1 MPSPIAAVR
10 LIAIVIVIAVGG
22 VPAAQTV
29 PEWEN
34 PAIVQINKERPRATF
49 FGFESRV
56 LAASGDPERSSS
68 FQSLNGPWKFHWVE
82 RSSERPMDFFEERFD
97 DTAWGTIPVPAN
109 WEVQGY
115 GYPIYVNQPYT
126 FEKNPPHIQRSYN
139 PVGSYRKTFTVPSGW
154 TGRRVFVHFG
164 AVNSAMYLWVNGRE
178 VGYSEDSKTPAEFD
192 LTDYVRPGENL
203 LAVEVY
209 RYSDGSYLECQDFW
223 RISGIER
230 DVYLYSTPQVRV
242 RDVWAHASLDDAFR
256 DGELLATVAV
266 SNHTAESIEGYSVR
280 VELRDSTDQ
289 PVGAV
294 GGTTSAVRIAANG
307 ETEIQLRQIVTA
319 PAHWTAETP
328 TLYTMMLTLSEPG
341 GREVE
346 VISTRVGF
354 RNVEISAGRLRV
366 NGVPITIRGVN
377 RHEHDLRTARVMSE
391 AVMREDLRLMKL
403 ANINAIRTAHYPNTE
418 RFYDL
423 TDEYG
428 FYVVDEANIESHGM
442 GYNLDVTLGNNPA
455 WLVPHLDRT
464 QRMVERDKNHA
475 SVIIWSLGNE
485 GGNGTNFY
493 ATYDWIKQ
501 RDASRPVQ
509 YERALLERNTDIVVP
524 QYPSFASMVRY
535 AETHTDRP
543 YIMSEYAH
551 AMGNSVGNFADYW
564 NVIDQHDILQGGF
577 IWDWV
582 DQALLKTNADGK
594 EIMAY
599 GGDFEPPG
607 VRNDNNFLANGLIL
621 PDRTPNPHYWEVKAV
636 YQPVRVKV
644 MDLARGLLEI
654 TNRYDFRPL
663 DFLTMQYVVL
673 QDGVPV
679 PGSVRTLPR
688 LNVPARGSAQVTLDL
703 PALEPEPGSEY
714 DLELTFHVTVAEPGL
729 APGEELAFVQVALPG
744 TPAIPTQAAASSAPV
759 TINEAAATI
768 EIRGSGFDVRFD
780 RSLGRLTQ
788 WQVDG
793 RALLEDG
800 PVPDFWR
807 PPTDNDF
814 GGGWQNKL
822 GVWRTAG
829 PGLTVSSTTVA
840 AASASEAVVTVIGT
854 VPAGESAYTT
864 TYRVRGN
871 GDIVVESHFVP
882 GAADLPRMPRFGM
895 QMVVPKTFDTV
906 TWYGRGPHES
916 YWDRKTGARI
926 GRFEK
931 SVSDMWHPYV
941 RPQETGNR
949 TDIRWMTLTDR
960 SGAGLRV
967 TGQPTFSGT
976 ALPFTHDDLDP
987 GPVKRNTHSGELV
1000 ERDFIT
1006 LNVDWRQMGV
1016 GGINSWGTTALPEY
1030 SIDAGELSYTFTLS
1044 PLRARVP
1051 VTPFAG
1057 AGRSR

>member
-1 MPSPIAAVR
+1 MSSRIAATC
-10 LIAIVIVIAVGG
+10 LAVVACVLALGG
-22 VPAAQTV
+22 MSAAQTV

-34 PAIVQINKERPRATF
+34 PAIVQINKEQPRASF
-49 FGFESRV
+49 FAFESRV
-56 LAASGDPERSSS
+56 LAGAGEVERSSS

-82 RSSERPMDFFEERFD
+82 RSSERPVDFFEERFND
-97 DTAWGTIPVPAN
+97 SAWGTIPVPAN
-109 WEVQGY
+109 WEMHGY

-126 FEKNPPHIQRSYN
+126 FEKNPPLIQRDYN
-139 PVGSYRKTFTVPSGW
+139 PVGSYRRTFTVPDGW
-154 TGRRVFVHFG
+154 QGRRVFVHFG
-164 AVNSAMYLWVNGRE
+164 AVNSAMYLWVNGRR

-192 LTDYVRPGENL
+192 LTDYVRPGQNL
-203 LAVEVY
+203 MAVEVY

-230 DVYLYSTPQVRV
+230 DVYLSSTPQVRV
-242 RDVWAHASLDDAFR
+242 RDVWARASLDTAYTN
-256 DGELLATVAV
+256 GELFTTVKV
-266 SNHTAESIEGYSVR
+266 RNHTAVAIDGYSVR
-280 VELRDSTDQ
+280 VELLDDSNQSVDT
-289 PVGAV
+289 A
-294 GGTTSAVRIAANG
+294 GGVVSAVHLEANG
-307 ETEIQLRQIVTA
+307 ETAVEVRQTVAA
-319 PAHWTAETP
+319 PSHWTAETP
-328 TLYTMMLTLSEPG
+328 TLYTVLLTLSDPG
-341 GREVE
+341 GRVVE

-354 RNVEISAGRLRV
+354 RNVEISGGRLRV

-418 RFYDL
+418 RFYEL

-464 QRMVERDKNHA
+464 QRMVERDKNHP

-501 RDASRPVQ
+501 RDPSRPVQ
-509 YERALLERNTDIVVP
+509 YERALLERNTDIIVP
-524 QYPSFASMVRY
+524 QYPSFRSMVQY
-535 AETHTDRP
+535 ATSHTDRP

-564 NVIDQHDILQGGF
+564 DVIDQHDILQGGF

-636 YQPVRVKV
+636 YQPVRIKAIDEAKGVF
-644 MDLARGLLEI
+644 EI
-654 TNRYDFRPL
+654 TNRYDFRSL
-663 DFLTMQYVVL
+663 DFLTLHYRVL
-673 QDGVPV
+673 QDGVPIQ
-679 PGSVRTLPR
+679 SSDRTLPR
-688 LNVPARGSAQVTLDL
+688 LTVPARSSAQVTLDM
-703 PALEPEPGSEY
+703 PVTEHEPGAEY
-714 DLELTFHVTVAEPGL
+714 YLDMTFQVTAAEPGL
-729 APGEELAFVQVALPG
+729 RPGEELAFAQVALPG
-744 TPAIPTQAAASSAPV
+744 LPAAERRIDPSTEAMTMAQNAS
-759 TINEAAATI
+759 II
-768 EIRGSGFDVRFD
+768 EIQGAGFDMRFD
-780 RSLGRLTQ
+780 RTTGRLIR
-788 WQVDG
+788 WRADG
-793 RALLEDG
+793 MDLLQDG
-800 PVPDFWR
+800 PIPDFWR

-814 GGGWQNKL
+814 GGRWQNRL

-829 PGLTVSSTTVA
+829 PELAVSSTTVV
-840 AASASEAVVTVIGT
+840 SSSGSEVIVGVTGT
-854 VPAGESAYTT
+854 VPAEDSTFTT
-864 TYRVRGN
+864 TYRITN
-871 GDIVVESHFVP
+871 SGDIHVDNHFVP
-882 GAADLPRMPRFGM
+882 GATDLPRMPRFGM
-895 QMVVPKTFDTV
+895 QMVVPKKFDTV

-916 YWDRKTGARI
+916 YWDRKAGARV

-931 SVSDMWHPYV
+931 SVSEMWHHYV

-949 TDIRWMTLTDR
+949 TDIRWMTLTDGT
-960 SGAGLRV
+960 GAGIKV
-967 TGQPTFSGT
+967 TGDPTFSGT

-987 GPVKRNTHSGELV
+987 GPVKKNTHSAELV

-1006 LNVDWRQMGV
+1006 LHVDWRQMGV

-1030 SIDAGELSYTFTLS
+1030 SIDAAELRYSFTLS
-1044 PLRARVP
+1044 AVP
-1051 VTPFAG
+1051 AK
-1057 AGRSR
+1057 